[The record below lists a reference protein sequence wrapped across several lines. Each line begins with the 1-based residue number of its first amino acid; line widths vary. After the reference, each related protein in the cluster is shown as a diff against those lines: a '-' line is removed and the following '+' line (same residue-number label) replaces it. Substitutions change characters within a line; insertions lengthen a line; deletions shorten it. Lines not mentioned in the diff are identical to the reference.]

1 MMEED
6 NHDFN
11 NADIAALVDQF
22 ERFLKT
28 NEYSYFDED
37 GLEMLLEYY
46 EARNLL
52 DREEAVVDLALSLN
66 PFSTD
71 FLVRK
76 AEQLLN
82 RKKYNEALETLD
94 KAQLFDTREV
104 DVYLLRSDI
113 YLEQNRLEEAESILM
128 EALSIADDS
137 DKDGVYAELSD
148 IYEIQENFNK
158 AFDALA
164 KALEYN
170 PASEDALHKLA
181 HIVDMT
187 DRYNESVAIHT
198 DIIDKDPYAWLGWY
212 NLGRAYV
219 GLGLYEKALESYEY
233 VMAIEENFDLV
244 YRDAADIYYRMDDFE
259 KSISMFETAQEKS
272 IGIEDYSFR
281 IGLCYERLNNYKS
294 ARFQY
299 RKAARQD
306 PYMHEA
312 FFRIGET
319 YRMEDRLEPALVN
332 FKKALHLD
340 DTNEDYVCTIISM
353 YKILDREEDVLVHL
367 QRLVEIRP
375 DILNYWLDYLI
386 FLCEVNQYEKVVM
399 VGDSAVRRCGQYA
412 EFYYLQAI
420 AGAALG
426 DMRSAI
432 ILLEHALSLDHARHT
447 ILYEAN
453 REIAMLP
460 TFQKLIL
467 QYGPN

>member
-1 MMEED
+1 
-6 NHDFN
+6 
-11 NADIAALVDQF
+11 
-22 ERFLKT
+22 
-28 NEYSYFDED
+28 
-37 GLEMLLEYY
+37 
-46 EARNLL
+46 
-52 DREEAVVDLALSLN
+52 
-66 PFSTD
+66 
-71 FLVRK
+71 
-76 AEQLLN
+76 
-82 RKKYNEALETLD
+82 
-94 KAQLFDTREV
+94 
-104 DVYLLRSDI
+104 
-113 YLEQNRLEEAESILM
+113 
-128 EALSIADDS
+128 
-137 DKDGVYAELSD
+137 
-148 IYEIQENFNK
+148 
-158 AFDALA
+158 
-164 KALEYN
+164 
-170 PASEDALHKLA
+170 
-181 HIVDMT
+181 
-187 DRYNESVAIHT
+187 
-198 DIIDKDPYAWLGWY
+198 
-212 NLGRAYV
+212 
-219 GLGLYEKALESYEY
+219 
-233 VMAIEENFDLV
+233 
-244 YRDAADIYYRMDDFE
+244 
-259 KSISMFETAQEKS
+259 
-272 IGIEDYSFR
+272 
-281 IGLCYERLNNYKS
+281 
-294 ARFQY
+294 
-299 RKAARQD
+299 
-306 PYMHEA
+306 MHEA